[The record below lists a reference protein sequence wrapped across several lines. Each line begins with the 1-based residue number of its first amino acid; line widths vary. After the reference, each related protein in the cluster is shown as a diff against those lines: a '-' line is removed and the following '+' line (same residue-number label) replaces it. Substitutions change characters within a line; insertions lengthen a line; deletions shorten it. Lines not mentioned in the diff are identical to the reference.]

1 MLACICG
8 SVSYQINQNTMGN
21 VQELRKTNEIIRDF
35 STGAGRKVTKK
46 VLVIIGHPDQESF
59 NYALADAYLQGI
71 DQSTTKLDVIKLADL
86 TFNPNLAYGYRKV
99 SKLEPDLL
107 EAIEKIKAADHLVWF
122 FPMWWYGLPALMK
135 GFIDRIFLPGVFFK
149 YQKGKLFPRRL
160 LTGKTARLVITADT
174 VRWYDY
180 LFMRSPLINQFKKGT
195 LEFCGVKP
203 VKVTY
208 IAPIKE
214 SSLSFR
220 KSWLKKVRKLGQVAA

>member
-1 MLACICG
+1 ME
-8 SVSYQINQNTMGN
+8 N
-21 VQELRKTNEIIRDF
+21 VQELRMEDEITGDF
-35 STGAGRKVTKK
+35 STDTGRKGTKK
-46 VLVIIGHPDQESF
+46 VLVIIGHPDKESF
-59 NYALADAYLQGI
+59 NYALAEAYLQGI
-71 DQSTTKLDVIKLADL
+71 DQSRIVLDVIRLADL
-86 TFNPNLAYGYRKV
+86 AFNPNLAYGYRKV

-160 LTGKTARLVITADT
+160 LKGKTARLVITADT

-220 KSWLKKVRKLGQVAA
+220 KSWLKKVGKLGNVAA